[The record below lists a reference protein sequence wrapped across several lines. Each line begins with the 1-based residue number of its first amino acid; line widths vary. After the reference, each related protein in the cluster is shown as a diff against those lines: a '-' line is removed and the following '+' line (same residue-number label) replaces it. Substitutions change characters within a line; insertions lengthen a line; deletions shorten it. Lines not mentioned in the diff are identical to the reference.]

1 MKNNLLLRIVYVLLI
16 PVLLMVIFSIASTGF
31 GVSSFYIVLSQAMIP
46 LVMALGVSFTFI
58 VGIFEMSVG
67 SQVILSAIVGGILS
81 RYFGFGGLV
90 IGSVGT
96 GLLLGCAMGAVYKFL
111 KIPTMVISL
120 GMMMLFEVIAQML
133 TKGSG
138 YVSVD
143 GTISQFGTTPNNFII
158 AIIAGVIFF
167 IIYHKTKFGHGIRAL
182 GMNDVVAV
190 NLGLSNNRLKFTT
203 YVWSGMFYGIAG
215 VLNICYAGSVT
226 AKMDLGSLSMMF
238 PPIISVLIA
247 LQLKNIVNN
256 FPFMIL
262 IGAFSIT
269 ILSSGLIA
277 VGLPATMQD
286 FITGVFMLVV
296 MIIST
301 NSEKIGVFF
310 RQKKLVRKME

>member
-1 MKNNLLLRIVYVLLI
+1 MRKSLPIRIGYVLLTPI
-16 PVLLMVIFSIASTGF
+16 ILMVIFCLASEGF
-31 GVSSFYIVLSQAMIP
+31 GLQSSYIVLSQAMIP
-46 LVMALGVSFTFI
+46 LVMGFGVAFTFV

-81 RYFGFGGLV
+81 RYLGFPGLI
-90 IGSVGT
+90 IGAVGT
-96 GLLLGCAMGAVYKFL
+96 GLLLGCIMGTIYKFL
-111 KIPTMVISL
+111 RIPTMVISL
-120 GMMMLFEVIAQML
+120 GMMMLFEVVGQML

-143 GTISQFGTTPNNFII
+143 GTISKWGTTPNNFII

-167 IIYHKTKFGHGIRAL
+167 IIYHKTKFGHRIRAL
-182 GMNDVVAV
+182 GLNDILAV
-190 NLGLSNNRLKFTT
+190 NLGLDNNQLKFVT
-203 YVWSGMFYGIAG
+203 YVWGGMFYGIAG
-215 VLNICYAGSVT
+215 ALTICYAGSIT
-226 AKMDLGSLSMMF
+226 AKMNLGSLSMMF
-238 PPIISVLIA
+238 PPIISVLIG

-256 FPFMIL
+256 FSLAIL
-262 IGAFSIT
+262 IGAFSIS

-301 NSEKIGVFF
+301 NGEKIGIFF
-310 RQKKLVRKME
+310 RQKRIIKKMG